1 MSVTRRAPCCR
12 EGGVLTAEGDGG
24 HWHFCIRPLFSLEI
38 MLSIK
43 SSFPTLAAST
53 EWRLACR
60 VRSLKFP
67 SSMDSLNV
75 NWRIWVEALTRR
87 KEAGSLVPSETTLP
101 PLQLRIAN
109 DNIFWGVDPP
119 TKERTLRKKITGEPG
134 GGGEKQGH
142 TEQGQSWDGIVCG
155 ANVWKLTTVC
165 LSNML
170 LYQHCWALKS

>member
-1 MSVTRRAPCCR
+1 
-12 EGGVLTAEGDGG
+12 
-24 HWHFCIRPLFSLEI
+24 
-38 MLSIK
+38 
-43 SSFPTLAAST
+43 
-53 EWRLACR
+53 
-60 VRSLKFP
+60 
-67 SSMDSLNV
+67 MDSLNV

-142 TEQGQSWDGIVCG
+142 TEQGQS
-155 ANVWKLTTVC
+155 
-165 LSNML
+165 
-170 LYQHCWALKS
+170 